1 MADCLGPRPADT
13 LGCMDA
19 PSPDLPLEEVDF
31 AVVDVE
37 TTGLGAADRVIEVA
51 CIHLR
56 GFQEVT
62 RFQSLVNPGIA
73 IAPAASAVSG
83 ITNEMVECAPIFPE
97 IAESLE
103 QLIARGVFVAHNAPF
118 DLAFLSR
125 ERKRWQLP
133 PWQGPVLDTLR
144 LARNTIALSSYALKD
159 LEQTLA
165 LDHAPA
171 HRALADVLATA
182 SLLARL
188 IERMEPRPR
197 CLGELLQ
204 AQEPQPATWETCLAL
219 HPAVPLAILA
229 EAAHSGQVVELE
241 YQGRSGSAIY
251 WIRPLAPEHNG
262 PLYYLRAAMFEAEE
276 ERTFRLDRIV
286 DVHIMGETRSSQATP
301 RRPKEEDQP

>member
-1 MADCLGPRPADT
+1 
-13 LGCMDA
+13 MDEI
-19 PSPDLPLEEVDF
+19 SPDLPIEEVDF

-73 IAPAASAVSG
+73 IGPSASAISG
-83 ITNEMVECAPIFPE
+83 ITNEMVQGAPIYPE
-97 IAESLE
+97 IAAGFEKL
-103 QLIARGVFVAHNAPF
+103 LARSVFVAHNAPF

-125 ERKRWQLP
+125 ERKRWQMP

-144 LARNTIALSSYALKD
+144 LARNALALPSYALGD
-159 LEQTLA
+159 LKQALA

-171 HRALADVLATA
+171 HRALADVLATT

-188 IERMEPRPR
+188 IERLEPRPR
-197 CLGELLQ
+197 CLGELLR
-204 AQEPQPATWETCLAL
+204 AQEPLPATWEACLEL
-219 HPAVPLAILA
+219 HPT
-229 EAAHSGQVVELE
+229 AAMATVAKAGREGLVVELE
-241 YQGRSGSAIY
+241 YQSRSGASIY
-251 WIRPLAPEHNG
+251 WVRPRAPEHNG
-262 PLYYLRAAMFEAEE
+262 PLYYLRASLLESEE

-286 DVHIMGETRSSQATP
+286 AAHIAGEPSSSRAAP
-301 RRPKEEDQP
+301 SHPKEEDRP